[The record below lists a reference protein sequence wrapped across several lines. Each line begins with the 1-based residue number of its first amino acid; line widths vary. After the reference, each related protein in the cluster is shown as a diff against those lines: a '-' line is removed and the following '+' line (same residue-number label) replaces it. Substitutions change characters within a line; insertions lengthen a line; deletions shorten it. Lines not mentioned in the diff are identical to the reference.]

1 MSGRSPSMSRR
12 FERSRQRTSTLEAI
26 CLHEYVAPERWCV
39 TKADLRYLQHEVNNA
54 IKEGKLSSS
63 FDSEDSDSLDEP
75 VFGPSIYVVNE
86 QYIKPV
92 TAQAGKMSWA
102 LMLNPDGLDCHL
114 FVSHAWQ
121 EGIFE
126 FLSKVLTSWPSR
138 AHNAWCCMLA
148 NPQNLNIGSMLQ
160 SPKTSP
166 FALALQAS
174 RYVLVVPNRHQSVYS
189 RLWCGYEAYVAS
201 EDAKIIQIARASTR
215 PLMFWT
221 LTRATALLALGFLI
235 GLQIREEAQQ
245 LRRLRD
251 DMQNIWDE
259 IGDKVPEVDH
269 AIFVLISAGISSPSL
284 RMAADQGVKI
294 EGAGHAEMAVTIVVL
309 GPLLFM
315 SIAEMVGLC
324 YNLLHRGLI
333 KWEIVLLVST
343 VVGFVVRISFVIL
356 FCVVPVDERM
366 FLLKVAL
373 LCLPLALL
381 FGIAAQYDA
390 SESIHALGIISMK
403 LVLSKVIMCFPR
415 FQGKARI
422 PFRVTSEER
431 DEMMEMLQSGRM
443 SINVE
448 RRVEVFC
455 ALMQEGQIISSGSS
469 DSEDSDESPYED
481 KFGPS
486 IYVVN
491 EMYIKPVTA
500 QAGKMSWALMR
511 NPEGLDCDVFVSHA
525 WQEGIFEFLSKVLT
539 SWPSRAHNA
548 WCCMLAN
555 PQNLNIGSMLQSPK
569 TSPFALAL
577 QASRYVLVVPN
588 RHQSVYCRLWCGYE
602 AYVASENEKIIQIAT
617 APSWGPMVWTLMSSM
632 MPILLGLTIGTIAPS
647 QAWHLKLE
655 AAVVAGIAA
664 MISTCTRSNWRLI
677 ANYVGLVAF
686 ASLESLGNPFRVHFQ
701 NIPDTMET
709 FVHHLY
715 WASALSFFVVAECD
729 RVRSNQIEDE
739 GRQLRKKY
747 KGSIQFAS
755 CSEPNDL
762 RNIWDELGDQVHE
775 VDNAINVLISAGV
788 SSPSLRRAAELG
800 VKIEGAGHAEVAVA
814 VVVLGPFHF
823 LSGRHIY
830 SIGTCCGGHEPLF
843 QGEIV
848 DRTED
853 CFSVFS
859 LDLVRHLLF
868 RFAGHPGHFEAARW
882 PLHVALHPGKTR
894 YF

>member
-1 MSGRSPSMSRR
+1 MSRR

-235 GLQIREEAQQ
+235 GMNVPVQAKHTHAEAAGAVTIVAAAAALFSVCARSRGRLIANCVGLVASAVLEGWGNPFGMTFKYVSGFVEHMMHRACWGAVVCFFFFAEVDRIHSLQIREEAQQ
-245 LRRLRD
+245 LRKGCKGSIRFASCSDLT

-366 FLLKVAL
+366 FLLKVITKLVAL

-390 SESIHALGIISMK
+390 SESIHALGIISMC
-403 LVLSKVIMCFPR
+403 SH
-415 FQGKARI
+415 
-422 PFRVTSEER
+422 VTSLLGFCFSMLGIQGTLKLPGGR
-431 DEMMEMLQSGRM
+431 CLLQFILARQGAFRYDELQ
-443 SINVE
+443 
-448 RRVEVFC
+448 
-455 ALMQEGQIISSGSS
+455 
-469 DSEDSDESPYED
+469 SEDSFSSDE
-481 KFGPS
+481 
-486 IYVVN
+486 
-491 EMYIKPVTA
+491 
-500 QAGKMSWALMR
+500 
-511 NPEGLDCDVFVSHA
+511 
-525 WQEGIFEFLSKVLT
+525 
-539 SWPSRAHNA
+539 
-548 WCCMLAN
+548 
-555 PQNLNIGSMLQSPK
+555 
-569 TSPFALAL
+569 
-577 QASRYVLVVPN
+577 
-588 RHQSVYCRLWCGYE
+588 
-602 AYVASENEKIIQIAT
+602 
-617 APSWGPMVWTLMSSM
+617 
-632 MPILLGLTIGTIAPS
+632 
-647 QAWHLKLE
+647 
-655 AAVVAGIAA
+655 
-664 MISTCTRSNWRLI
+664 
-677 ANYVGLVAF
+677 
-686 ASLESLGNPFRVHFQ
+686 
-701 NIPDTMET
+701 
-709 FVHHLY
+709 
-715 WASALSFFVVAECD
+715 
-729 RVRSNQIEDE
+729 
-739 GRQLRKKY
+739 
-747 KGSIQFAS
+747 
-755 CSEPNDL
+755 
-762 RNIWDELGDQVHE
+762 
-775 VDNAINVLISAGV
+775 
-788 SSPSLRRAAELG
+788 
-800 VKIEGAGHAEVAVA
+800 
-814 VVVLGPFHF
+814 
-823 LSGRHIY
+823 
-830 SIGTCCGGHEPLF
+830 
-843 QGEIV
+843 
-848 DRTED
+848 
-853 CFSVFS
+853 
-859 LDLVRHLLF
+859 
-868 RFAGHPGHFEAARW
+868 
-882 PLHVALHPGKTR
+882 
-894 YF
+894 